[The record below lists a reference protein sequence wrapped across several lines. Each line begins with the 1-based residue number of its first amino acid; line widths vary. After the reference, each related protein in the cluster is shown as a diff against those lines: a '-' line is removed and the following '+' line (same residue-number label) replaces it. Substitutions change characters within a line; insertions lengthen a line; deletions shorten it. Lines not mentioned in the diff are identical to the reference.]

1 MNTGKIVPIAYPDTF
16 VKYSEVGFQKNILSA
31 FGLGRNGY
39 IKAGHA
45 LLLLIENSTGIV
57 QYFDFGRYVTPFG
70 KGRVRSAKTDVELV
84 IPLKAQINSNGD
96 VTNIEE
102 ILIWL
107 EARPHRTHGD
117 GRLVASV
124 CHEVNYEKAINFI
137 NDLQSQGSVP
147 YKTFGNIG
155 SNCSRLVTDS
165 MIHSLTDNKIKKLLI
180 RNSKFTPSPLGNVDK
195 GANGGNI
202 YSVYKGKVSLYKKSV
217 LKENLTNY
225 FDSNT
230 PVENKEVLPKRVG
243 NKQLLEGIGAS
254 AYFEITYTDNEYH
267 ISRCDYNLKE
277 DFKGVFTVDKYGFDI
292 NQEYKFVYDCNCN
305 YCHIEQHGTKY
316 RFNVVVD

>member
-1 MNTGKIVPIAYPDTF
+1 MNTGKIIPIAFPDTF
-16 VKYSEVGFQKNILSA
+16 VKYSEVGFQKTILSA

-39 IKAGHA
+39 VKAGHA
-45 LLLLIENSTGIV
+45 LLLLVENNTGNI
-57 QYFDFGRYVTPFG
+57 QYFDFGRYVTPYG
-70 KGRVRSAKTDVELV
+70 QGRVRSVTTDAELL
-84 IPLKAQINSNGD
+84 IPFKAEINDLGD
-96 VTNIEE
+96 LTNIEE

-107 EARPHRTHGD
+107 EAHPNKTHGE

-124 CHEVNYEKAINFI
+124 CHEIDYDKANEFI
-137 NDLQSQGSVP
+137 TNLQNKGSVP

-165 MIHSLTDNKIKKLLI
+165 MINSLTNDKIKNLLI

-202 YSVYKGKVSLYKKSV
+202 YNVFKGKVSLYNKSV

-230 PVENKEVLPKRVG
+230 PSIENSITLNKRIE
-243 NKQLLEGIGAS
+243 NKQLLEGIGS
-254 AYFEITYTDNEYH
+254 DAYFELKLIDNKYN
-267 ISRCDYNLKE
+267 ISRYTSELIKDFEGFFNIDKE
-277 DFKGVFTVDKYGFDI
+277 GFNI
-292 NQEYKFVYDCNCN
+292 QQEYEFVYDSNCN
-305 YCHIEQHGTKY
+305 YCHIKQNNITY
-316 RFNVVVD
+316 RFDVVK